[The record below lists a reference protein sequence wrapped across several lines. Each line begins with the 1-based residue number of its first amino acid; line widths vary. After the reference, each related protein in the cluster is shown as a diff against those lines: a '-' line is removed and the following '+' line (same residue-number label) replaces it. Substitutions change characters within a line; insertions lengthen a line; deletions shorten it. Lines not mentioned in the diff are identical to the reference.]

1 MLELNLDQC
10 RRILNAEPFDVQQ
23 FYDNFSAILSC
34 LESETGKE
42 KALRFNS
49 GGSIQ
54 EWEIFGVIALRLD
67 LSDSRMG
74 LQVYRSWYET
84 LLRYQGEAPKGR
96 IHKGLPLH
104 QLGLSYFGENRNLGK
119 KYIQLAV
126 IEDILSDPA
135 GWKNKPGYRFLKN
148 FFMVPDI
155 ELDLLENQVDLH
167 RDDSYSMHPES
178 ILLAFKLQKDGSI
191 IRDFERNIF
200 QIDRLYAN
208 QLLQNLN
215 NGKDSWKDL
224 EYLMAYLLSSIDGF
238 DLAGKNVGTSDYE
251 IDLLIRNTI
260 TNDPTF
266 ASFGKYILVECKN
279 WQKSVGSEQVN
290 HFLSKI
296 RFHYA
301 SCGILIAKEGISGKR
316 CTKRVKNAELTILKA
331 FHQDNIVLMVLTIDD
346 LERVVKGENLAS
358 ILIKEYERIR
368 FDRTV
373 R

>member
-1 MLELNLDQC
+1 M
-10 RRILNAEPFDVQQ
+10 
-23 FYDNFSAILSC
+23 
-34 LESETGKE
+34 
-42 KALRFNS
+42 
-49 GGSIQ
+49 
-54 EWEIFGVIALRLD
+54 
-67 LSDSRMG
+67 
-74 LQVYRSWYET
+74 
-84 LLRYQGEAPKGR
+84 
-96 IHKGLPLH
+96 
-104 QLGLSYFGENRNLGK
+104 
-119 KYIQLAV
+119 
-126 IEDILSDPA
+126 
-135 GWKNKPGYRFLKN
+135 
-148 FFMVPDI
+148 
-155 ELDLLENQVDLH
+155 
-167 RDDSYSMHPES
+167 
-178 ILLAFKLQKDGSI
+178 
-191 IRDFERNIF
+191 
-200 QIDRLYAN
+200 YAN

-215 NGKDSWKDL
+215 NSKDSWKDL

-316 CTKRVKNAELTILKA
+316 RTKRVKNAELTILKA